1 MVRVVDLPTEVSGN
15 LTSNSNFVIV
25 SGVSVGTHG
34 TARVALGELS
44 SFYNNVGALNDS
56 GVTALVDSAY
66 IFNIIN
72 SSPVGSV
79 TNIAPA
85 FSSITSTP
93 TSRDGYGI
101 LDVPRFS
108 DISVTQSAPRGAT
121 STLSYNGN
129 GSFTYVP
136 SNLVDSSYVNAKFDL
151 LSGLDSAFVLGIVDS
166 AYVDARFDIPVAFDS
181 ADVVGMVDSAYVA
194 ARIQVLSTFDS
205 ADASFVAGNL
215 VDSAYVTARSPAAFD
230 SASVVGI
237 VDTAYVNAR
246 VVIPAAFDSGDVV
259 GIVDTAY
266 INARVTSSSTFD
278 SADVIGIIE
287 AEGTFEFDSAD
298 ASFVAGNLVDSAY
311 INARVVIPAA
321 FDSADARAI
330 ADSAVSALV
339 DVAPSTLD
347 TLNELAAAIG
357 DDANFSTTITNSIAA
372 KLPLSGGTMS
382 GALEMGS
389 NNITTTGKM
398 LYGNVYST
406 EGDLPSASTY
416 HGMFAHVHGTTKAYY
431 SHAANWIKLANFDDI
446 SSTVDSAYV
455 AARVVIPAAFDSAD
469 VVGIVDSAYVSSRI
483 SGGATSL
490 DGLTDVSTSGVTSGQ
505 VLKYNGSSWSPA
517 ADATSGG
524 GSLGDLTIA
533 ASTISSSGTT
543 ITLDDNVT
551 VTGSFASS
559 QSGSPVLT
567 SATSL
572 TLQATTRTSIANTP
586 LKLHSFTTTQRNA
599 LSAATGDMIYN
610 TTTNKF
616 QGFANGS
623 WVDLN

>member
-72 SSPVGSV
+72 SSPTGSV
-79 TNIAPA
+79 TNTAPA

-108 DISVTQSAPRGAT
+108 DISVTQLAPSGAT

-129 GSFTYVP
+129 GAFTYVP
-136 SNLVDSSYVNAKFDL
+136 SNLVDSAYVNARFDI
-151 LSGLDSAFVLGIVDS
+151 LSGLDSAFILGMVDS

-246 VVIPAAFDSGDVV
+246 VVIPAAFDSADVV

-266 INARVTSSSTFD
+266 VNARVVIPAAFD
-278 SADVIGIIE
+278 SADIIGIIE

-298 ASFVAGNLVDSAY
+298 ASFVAGNLIDSAYVNARVVIPDAFDSASVVGMVDSAY
-311 INARVVIPAA
+311 VNARVVIPAAFDSSDASFVAGNLVDSAYVNARVVIPAA
-321 FDSADARAI
+321 FDSADA
-330 ADSAVSALV
+330 SF
-339 DVAPSTLD
+339 VA
-347 TLNELAAAIG
+347 
-357 DDANFSTTITNSIAA
+357 
-372 KLPLSGGTMS
+372 
-382 GALEMGS
+382 
-389 NNITTTGKM
+389 
-398 LYGNVYST
+398 GN
-406 EGDLPSASTY
+406 L
-416 HGMFAHVHGTTKAYY
+416 
-431 SHAANWIKLANFDDI
+431 
-446 SSTVDSAYV
+446 VDSAYV
-455 AARVVIPAAFDSAD
+455 NARVVIPAAFDSAD
-469 VVGIVDSAYVSSRI
+469 VVGIVDSAYVAARV
-483 SGGATSL
+483 SGGGSTSL

-505 VLKYNGSSWSPA
+505 VLKYNGTSWAPDDDDVS
-517 ADATSGG
+517 SGG
-524 GSLGDLTIA
+524 TFGDLTIA

-551 VTGSFASS
+551 VTGSLTSS
-559 QSGSPVLT
+559 QSGSPILT
-567 SATSL
+567 SSTSL
-572 TLQATTRTSIANTP
+572 TLEATTRTTISNTP
-586 LKLHSFTTTQRNA
+586 LKLHNFTTTQRNS
-599 LSAATGDMIYN
+599 LSAASGDMIYN
-610 TTTNKF
+610 STTNKF

-623 WVDLN
+623 WVDLH

>member
-72 SSPVGSV
+72 SSPTGSV
-79 TNIAPA
+79 TNTAPA

-108 DISVTQSAPRGAT
+108 DISVTQSAPSGAT

-129 GSFTYVP
+129 GAFTYVP

-151 LSGLDSAFVLGIVDS
+151 LAGLDSAFVLGIVDS

-246 VVIPAAFDSGDVV
+246 VVIPAAFDSADVV

-266 INARVTSSSTFD
+266 VNARVVIPAAFD
-278 SADVIGIIE
+278 SADIIGIIE
-287 AEGTFEFDSAD
+287 AEGTFEFDSSDASFVAGNLVDSAYVNARVVIPDAFDSASVVGMVDSAYVNARVVIPAAFDSSDASFVAGNLVDSAYVNARVVIPAAFDSAD

-321 FDSADARAI
+321 FDSADVVGI
-330 ADSAVSALV
+330 
-339 DVAPSTLD
+339 
-347 TLNELAAAIG
+347 
-357 DDANFSTTITNSIAA
+357 
-372 KLPLSGGTMS
+372 
-382 GALEMGS
+382 
-389 NNITTTGKM
+389 
-398 LYGNVYST
+398 
-406 EGDLPSASTY
+406 
-416 HGMFAHVHGTTKAYY
+416 
-431 SHAANWIKLANFDDI
+431 
-446 SSTVDSAYV
+446 VDSAYV
-455 AARVVIPAAFDSAD
+455 AARV
-469 VVGIVDSAYVSSRI
+469 

-505 VLKYNGSSWSPA
+505 ILKYNGSSWLPA
-517 ADATSGG
+517 ADATAAGG
-524 GSLGDLTIA
+524 GLGDLTIA

-551 VTGSFASS
+551 VTGSLTSS
-559 QSGSPVLT
+559 QSGSPILT
-567 SATSL
+567 SSTSL
-572 TLQATTRTSIANTP
+572 TLEATTRTTISNTP
-586 LKLHSFTTTQRNA
+586 LKLHNFTTTERNS
-599 LSAATGDMIYN
+599 LSAASGDMIYN
-610 TTTNKF
+610 STTNKF

-623 WVDLN
+623 WVDLH

>member
-1 MVRVVDLPTEVSGN
+1 MVRVVDLPTEVSAN
-15 LTSNSNFVIV
+15 LAPNSNFVIV

-72 SSPVGSV
+72 SSPTGSV
-79 TNIAPA
+79 TNTAPA

-108 DISVTQSAPRGAT
+108 DISVTQLAPSGAT

-129 GSFTYVP
+129 GAFTYVP
-136 SNLVDSSYVNAKFDL
+136 SNLVDSAYVNARFDI
-151 LSGLDSAFVLGIVDS
+151 LSGLDSAFILGMVDS

-215 VDSAYVTARSPAAFD
+215 VDSAYVTARSPDAFD
-230 SASVVGI
+230 SADVVGI

-246 VVIPAAFDSGDVV
+246 VVIPAAFDSADVV

-266 INARVTSSSTFD
+266 VNARVVIPAAFD
-278 SADVIGIIE
+278 SADIIGIIE

-321 FDSADARAI
+321 FDSSDA
-330 ADSAVSALV
+330 SF
-339 DVAPSTLD
+339 VA
-347 TLNELAAAIG
+347 
-357 DDANFSTTITNSIAA
+357 
-372 KLPLSGGTMS
+372 
-382 GALEMGS
+382 
-389 NNITTTGKM
+389 
-398 LYGNVYST
+398 GN
-406 EGDLPSASTY
+406 L
-416 HGMFAHVHGTTKAYY
+416 
-431 SHAANWIKLANFDDI
+431 
-446 SSTVDSAYV
+446 VDSAYV
-455 AARVVIPAAFDSAD
+455 NARVVIPAAFDSAD
-469 VVGIVDSAYVSSRI
+469 VVGIVDSAYVATRV

-505 VLKYNGSSWSPA
+505 ILKYNGSSWLPA
-517 ADATSGG
+517 ADATAAGG
-524 GSLGDLTIA
+524 GLGDLTIA
-533 ASTISSSGTT
+533 GSTISSSGSV

-551 VTGSFASS
+551 VIGALTST
-559 QSGSPVLT
+559 QSGSPILT
-567 SATSL
+567 SSTSL
-572 TLQATTRTSIANTP
+572 TLQATTRTTISNTP
-586 LKLHSFTTTQRNA
+586 LKLHNFTTTQRNS
-599 LSAATGDMIYN
+599 LSAASGDMIYN
-610 TTTNKF
+610 STTNKF

-623 WVDLN
+623 WVDLH

>member
-1 MVRVVDLPTEVSGN
+1 MVRVVDLPTEVSAN
-15 LTSNSNFVIV
+15 LAPNSNFVIV

-72 SSPVGSV
+72 SSPTGSV
-79 TNIAPA
+79 TNTAPA

-108 DISVTQSAPRGAT
+108 DISVTQLAPSGAT

-129 GSFTYVP
+129 GAFTYVP
-136 SNLVDSSYVNAKFDL
+136 SNLVDSAYVNARFDI
-151 LSGLDSAFVLGIVDS
+151 LSGLDSAFILGMVDS

-194 ARIQVLSTFDS
+194 ARVQVLSTFDS

-215 VDSAYVTARSPAAFD
+215 VDSAYVAARSPDAFD

-246 VVIPAAFDSGDVV
+246 VVIPAAFDS
-259 GIVDTAY
+259 
-266 INARVTSSSTFD
+266 
-278 SADVIGIIE
+278 ADIIGIIE
-287 AEGTFEFDSAD
+287 AEGTFEFDSADASFVAGNLIDSAYVNARVVIPDAFDSASVVGMVDSAYVNARVVIPAAFDSSDASFVAGNLVDSAYVNARVVIPAAFDSAD

-321 FDSADARAI
+321 FDSADVVGI
-330 ADSAVSALV
+330 
-339 DVAPSTLD
+339 
-347 TLNELAAAIG
+347 
-357 DDANFSTTITNSIAA
+357 
-372 KLPLSGGTMS
+372 
-382 GALEMGS
+382 
-389 NNITTTGKM
+389 
-398 LYGNVYST
+398 
-406 EGDLPSASTY
+406 
-416 HGMFAHVHGTTKAYY
+416 
-431 SHAANWIKLANFDDI
+431 
-446 SSTVDSAYV
+446 VDSAYV
-455 AARVVIPAAFDSAD
+455 AARV
-469 VVGIVDSAYVSSRI
+469 

-505 VLKYNGSSWSPA
+505 ILKYNGSSWLPA
-517 ADATSGG
+517 ADATAAGG
-524 GSLGDLTIA
+524 GLGDLTIA
-533 ASTISSSGTT
+533 GSTISSSGTT

-551 VTGSFASS
+551 VTGSLTSS
-559 QSGSPVLT
+559 QSGSPMLT
-567 SATSL
+567 SSTSL
-572 TLQATTRTSIANTP
+572 TLEATTRTTISNTP
-586 LKLHSFTTTQRNA
+586 LKLHNFTTTQRNS
-599 LSAATGDMIYN
+599 LSAASGDMIYN
-610 TTTNKF
+610 STTNKF

-623 WVDLN
+623 WVDLH